1 MLLACI
7 RVLFFVFTLLCSLL
21 VILFVDYSNVGLLVI
36 IWFRSTLSRVCIR
49 VPFAAFC
56 SIALRTRSL
65 PLLKFSLLDHSWIC
79 SWNQPVLSIFKP
91 TMGDIMGYQTH
102 AWKAIHLVQ
111 IRHADQRATSYLVKW
126 MLVWLVICT
135 IAVSFSLFFMIFCL
149 HPA

>member
-36 IWFRSTLSRVCIR
+36 IWFRSTEYAYGFHLLH
-49 VPFAAFC
+49 FC

-65 PLLKFSLLDHSWIC
+65 PLLKFSFLDHAWIC

-111 IRHADQRATSYLVKW
+111 IRHADQRATSSLVKW

-135 IAVSFSLFFMIFCL
+135 IAVSFSLFFMIFWL
-149 HPA
+149 RPA